1 MKKGVVT
8 FIVLILVL
16 LGFQGCEQ
24 KLGEQEYFDLA
35 YQHMGK
41 EQWSEAEK
49 NFQKIINDYPNGT
62 YGSKSLFM
70 VGFLNANYM
79 KNYGKAEKYY
89 KEFLEK
95 YPEHDLADD
104 ARYELENLGKD
115 INDLPFL
122 RGEESES
129 DSVVAGKDYQKP
141 AGS

>member
-8 FIVLILVL
+8 FMVLTLLVL
-16 LGFQGCEQ
+16 SFQGCEK

-49 NFQKIINDYPNGT
+49 NFQKIIDDYPNGT
-62 YGSKSLFM
+62 YGSKAIFM
-70 VGFLNANYM
+70 IGFLNANYI
-79 KNYGKAEKYY
+79 KNFDKAEKYY
-89 KEFLEK
+89 KNFLEK
-95 YPEHDLADD
+95 YPDHDLSDD
-104 ARYELENLGKD
+104 ARYELENLGQD

-122 RGEESES
+122 RGEEAEA
-129 DSVVAGKDYQKP
+129 DSVVAGKDHQAP

>member
-1 MKKGVVT
+1 MKREVVT
-8 FIVLILVL
+8 FIVLTLLV
-16 LGFQGCEQ
+16 LGFQGCEK

-49 NFQKIINDYPNGT
+49 NFQKIIDDYPNGT
-62 YGSKSLFM
+62 YGSKAIFM
-70 VGFLNANYM
+70 IGFLNANYI
-79 KNYGKAEKYY
+79 KNFEKAEKYY
-89 KEFLEK
+89 KNFLEK
-95 YPEHDLADD
+95 YPDHDLSDD

-122 RGEESES
+122 RGEEAEA
-129 DSVVAGKDYQKP
+129 DSVVPGKDHQAP